1 MMSRLFCV
9 ERGLSLARRA
19 ALIAVL
25 IVSICAPVSAQD
37 RAVSKQDARPKL
49 PITITSDAM
58 EASKGNGN
66 VVFKGNVVAVE
77 DFTLCSDE
85 LFISYGKEKEIRE
98 MLATGSVRIFY
109 ADRTAVA
116 TKAEYDR
123 EKKTLVLIGNAEVR
137 QCSDV
142 VRGDRI
148 VVHIDDENAMVQ
160 SESGG
165 RVKAVIMPAKK
176 CPQPVGIAAAGAVRD
191 VTIEEARC
199 RGSR

>member
-1 MMSRLFCV
+1 MRLRRVCFAG
-9 ERGLSLARRA
+9 GLSFIRCA
-19 ALIAVL
+19 ALVAVFV
-25 IVSICAPVSAQD
+25 VSTSALVSAQD
-37 RAVSKQDARPKL
+37 KAVSKQGARAKV
-49 PITITSDAM
+49 PITIMSDAM
-58 EASKGNGN
+58 EASKGEGN

-77 DFTLCSDE
+77 EFTLCSDE

-98 MLATGSVRIFY
+98 MTATGSVRIFY
-109 ADRTAVA
+109 SDRTAVA
-116 TKAEYDR
+116 AKAEYDR

-148 VVHIDDENAMVQ
+148 VVHIDDENATVQ

-165 RVKAVIMPAKK
+165 RVKAVIMPAKN
-176 CPQPVGIAAAGAVRD
+176 CPQPVVNAVAGAVRD